1 MHWLGKGLFV
11 FVSILMVSGC
21 AARGKTDGVSPEHLT
36 PNDWV
41 SLGKPGSFHQILD
54 GFVGTWD
61 VHVSSWS
68 DPKANPDV
76 SVALSRSKW
85 ILGNRFLEER
95 FDGSMA
101 GQYYKGRGIMGYD
114 AGARLFTSI
123 WIDSLN
129 TSMAISKGK
138 FSPDSKTFELV
149 GEVYDPLMGRMKE
162 TYTEIRLVS
171 NDEYEINM
179 IDNAPNGRKFRS
191 LSLVYRRKK
200 EVS

>member
-1 MHWLGKGLFV
+1 
-11 FVSILMVSGC
+11 
-21 AARGKTDGVSPEHLT
+21 
-36 PNDWV
+36 
-41 SLGKPGSFHQILD
+41 
-54 GFVGTWD
+54 
-61 VHVSSWS
+61 
-68 DPKANPDV
+68 
-76 SVALSRSKW
+76 
-85 ILGNRFLEER
+85 
-95 FDGSMA
+95 MA